1 MSNEE
6 QMSIQEAAKLM
17 GLLTSLKLQARKQG
31 AKTTEEIAA
40 YANQKLREM
49 GIFKNNPQQTQDQ
62 SKNEQ
67 NQ

>member
-6 QMSIQEAAKLM
+6 QMSKQEAAKLM

-31 AKTTEEIAA
+31 LKTLEEIGA

-49 GIFKNNPQQTQDQ
+49 GIFKNNPQQIQDQ
-62 SKNEQ
+62 STNEQ

>member
-6 QMSIQEAAKLM
+6 QMSMQETAKLM

-31 AKTTEEIAA
+31 LKTPEEIGA

-49 GIFKNNPQQTQDQ
+49 GIFKNNPQQKLD
-62 SKNEQ
+62 
-67 NQ
+67 